1 MIATRASHGSSGP
14 AATAKGI
21 FPTPS
26 GAGLAFRAARRRKA
40 AELAD
45 AFAERLAEH
54 GDIKQASYDI
64 GVSWPRGRGLFDRIC
79 KRLGRQAV

>member
-1 MIATRASHGSSGP
+1 MNGAAGNSSS
-14 AATAKGI
+14 AKGI

-26 GAGLAFRAARRRKA
+26 GAGLTFRAARRRKA
-40 AELAD
+40 AELTD

-54 GDIKQASYDI
+54 GDIKQASYEI

-79 KRLGRQAV
+79 KRLGWQAI